1 MCWVLVLV
9 PRITK
14 EVKRNGMKEK
24 EEKEEEGM
32 SNIRQAIHGLAFEE
46 DERGGRG
53 RSRGDETYI

>member
-1 MCWVLVLV
+1 
-9 PRITK
+9 
-14 EVKRNGMKEK
+14 MKEK